1 MLHNGVWL
9 IILYNV
15 CNLYRIVCIFK
26 FLHKPSVLLHSVCS
40 FAHIYYL
47 LCPINHDLRYFVAKF
62 VCCNLRALRCKFFLP
77 KSCLCKEN
85 DKYQVCFESLLISE
99 REYLY
104 IWPSKENFEGFFE
117 GFSLLSPGLLELR
130 AWPSS
135 GLVWRRTSSHCTP
148 FKVGFLRLMF
158 NYVPFP
164 FVFKFIFDF
173 GPFKI
178 HTIQGGVF

>member
-1 MLHNGVWL
+1 MYALQCIILYTVCHLHNMYEYTLYSVYTHIHTVMLHNGVWL

-62 VCCNLRALRCKFFLP
+62 VCCNLRAFRCKFFLP

-85 DKYQVCFESLLISE
+85 DKYQVWLFASDNVYNFQECQVSL
-99 REYLY
+99 
-104 IWPSKENFEGFFE
+104 
-117 GFSLLSPGLLELR
+117 
-130 AWPSS
+130 A
-135 GLVWRRTSSHCTP
+135 
-148 FKVGFLRLMF
+148 
-158 NYVPFP
+158 
-164 FVFKFIFDF
+164 
-173 GPFKI
+173 
-178 HTIQGGVF
+178 